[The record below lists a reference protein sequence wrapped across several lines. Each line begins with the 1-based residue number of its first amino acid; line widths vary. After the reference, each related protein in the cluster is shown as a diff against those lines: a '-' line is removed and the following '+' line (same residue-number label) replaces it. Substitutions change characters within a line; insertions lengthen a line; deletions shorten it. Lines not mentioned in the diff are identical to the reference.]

1 MKLSPF
7 GIKAFEDSLS
17 HSTVEPR
24 SVMVAEYHSTLM
36 NAIIQDRMDGLVKPV
51 LATGSTTNAS
61 ANISRE
67 DRESS
72 IMTDNSTMD
81 DVDLSIGDQDDYV
94 HHERRKLAQRP
105 INEQVVVVG
114 QGWDA
119 KLVPSSRDCWEAVLV
134 GLINEVSRA
143 L

>member
-1 MKLSPF
+1 
-7 GIKAFEDSLS
+7 
-17 HSTVEPR
+17 
-24 SVMVAEYHSTLM
+24 MVAEYHSTLM

-51 LATGSTTNAS
+51 LATGSTTNAGV
-61 ANISRE
+61 NISRE

-72 IMTDNSTMD
+72 VMTDNSTVD
-81 DVDLSIGDQDDYV
+81 DGDLSIVDQDDYV

-119 KLVPSSRDCWEAVLV
+119 KLVPSSRDCWEAILV

-143 L
+143 LLLNWLS